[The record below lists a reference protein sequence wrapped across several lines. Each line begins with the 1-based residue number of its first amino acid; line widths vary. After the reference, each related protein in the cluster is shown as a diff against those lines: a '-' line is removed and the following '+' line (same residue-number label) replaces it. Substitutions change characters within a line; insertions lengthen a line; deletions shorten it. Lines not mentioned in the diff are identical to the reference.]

1 MCLDALGEGFLVF
14 PGGLGGGLQKTIV
27 SNKAVPEVLN
37 VKFRRKFKN
46 GFTNRGCLH
55 CAILKALHGFK
66 KKRTHKAIDV

>member
-46 GFTNRGCLH
+46 GFTNRGCLP